1 MTESHSHPLPQAYRS
16 YIERELLRGLAFNLV
31 LSLAFT
37 MLLFPEGLAIA
48 MFGKDG
54 IAADLVPTA
63 FMLTLM
69 GGLAMTLMTRK
80 RVRDGVIVPMPAEFS
95 GRIERNLPR
104 NVLVRNLTVALGVTL
119 VTVPMSVL
127 MLWILGVESMSYHAY
142 LGFKAVY
149 GPLVGALSTAVVI
162 KAALQDP
169 IR

>member
-1 MTESHSHPLPQAYRS
+1 
-16 YIERELLRGLAFNLV
+16 
-31 LSLAFT
+31 
-37 MLLFPEGLAIA
+37 
-48 MFGKDG
+48 
-54 IAADLVPTA
+54 
-63 FMLTLM
+63 
-69 GGLAMTLMTRK
+69 
-80 RVRDGVIVPMPAEFS
+80 MPAEFS